1 MKTLA
6 NDSKDDNNNVAKFVS
21 SLPKIEFKNK
31 ICFMVQMLLLEIRYV
46 GQLRQSGKVS
56 AFW

>member
-56 AFW
+56 AF